1 MNSKQKTRSVYS
13 TDQGRLCPQC
23 LRGLASCVCGVDRPT
38 HQGDGIVRIK
48 RETKGRGGKA
58 VTIIEGL
65 NVAPKELKSI
75 AKGLKQKCGVG
86 GAVKDHNIEIQGD
99 QRSVCKTAL
108 EGLGYTCK
116 LAGG

>member
-1 MNSKQKTRSVYS
+1 MTLKRFLTALFGVLLVAGLYVFSLVKAPVPPSHQVFVNGEVLTMDS
-13 TDQGRLCPQC
+13 TDR
-23 LRGLASCVCGVDRPT
+23 
-38 HQGDGIVRIK
+38 
-48 RETKGRGGKA
+48 
-58 VTIIEGL
+58 
-65 NVAPKELKSI
+65 I